1 VVNIILNKGVDMD
14 DVLQNLDTEKRDRI
28 INSAIEEFANYPF
41 SKASTNTIV
50 KNAGISKGLLFHYFG
65 NKKDL
70 YDYISK
76 FVVEKLF
83 YEVSERID
91 WENTDIFE
99 RIKQIALV
107 KIELSAIYPQLFTFA
122 ISIFSQ
128 DNTIN
133 FEQAIKKYEEFGI
146 NVQEL
151 FTKVYQHNID
161 YTLFS
166 DPGKIGMYIDII
178 RWTIEKFAE
187 EKVMS
192 VDVTIDL
199 SVIKTISD
207 EMSTYIDVLKKAFY
221 A

>member
-1 VVNIILNKGVDMD
+1 MD
-14 DVLQNLDTEKRDRI
+14 DVLQNLDSEKRDRI
-28 INSAIEEFANYPF
+28 INSAIEEFSTYPF
-41 SKASTNTIV
+41 NKASTNTIV

-65 NKKDL
+65 NKKEL

-83 YEVSERID
+83 NEVSGRID

-107 KIELSAIYPQLFTFA
+107 KIELSAVYPQLFTFA
-122 ISIFSQ
+122 INIFSQ

-151 FTKVYQHNID
+151 FAKVYQHNID

-192 VDVTIDL
+192 VDVSIDL
-199 SVIKTISD
+199 SVIQTISD

-221 A
+221 S

>member
-1 VVNIILNKGVDMD
+1 MD
-14 DVLQNLDTEKRDRI
+14 DVLQNLDSEKRDRI
-28 INSAIEEFANYPF
+28 INSAIEEFATYPF

-50 KNAGISKGLLFHYFG
+50 KKAGISKGLLFHYFG
-65 NKKDL
+65 NKKEL

-83 YEVSERID
+83 YEVSDRID
-91 WENTDIFE
+91 WDNTDIFE

-107 KIELSAIYPQLFTFA
+107 KIELSSVYPQLFAFA
-122 ISIFSQ
+122 ISIFMK
-128 DNTIN
+128 DNTSN
-133 FEQAIKKYEEFGI
+133 FEQAIKKYAEFGI
-146 NVQEL
+146 NIQEL
-151 FTKVYQHNID
+151 FAKVYQHNID
-161 YTLFS
+161 YTLFA
-166 DPGKIGMYIDII
+166 DPGKMGMYIDII

-192 VDVTIDL
+192 ADVSNDL
-199 SVIKTISD
+199 SIIQTISD

>member
-1 VVNIILNKGVDMD
+1 MD
-14 DVLQNLDTEKRDRI
+14 DVLQNLDSEKRDRI
-28 INSAIEEFANYPF
+28 INSAIEEFSNYPF
-41 SKASTNTIV
+41 NKASTNTIV

-65 NKKDL
+65 NKKEL
-70 YDYISK
+70 YDYISR
-76 FVVEKLF
+76 FVIEKLF
-83 YEVSERID
+83 YEVSGRID

-107 KIELSAIYPQLFTFA
+107 KIELSAAYPQLFSFA
-122 ISIFSQ
+122 ITIFTR

-133 FEQAIKKYEEFGI
+133 YERAVKKYAEYDI
-146 NVQEL
+146 NIQEL

-166 DPGKIGMYIDII
+166 EPGNIRVYIDII

-187 EKVMS
+187 ERVMNI
-192 VDVTIDL
+192 DVSNDL
-199 SVIKTISD
+199 SIIKSISD
-207 EMSTYIDVLKKAFY
+207 EMNLYIDVLKKAFY